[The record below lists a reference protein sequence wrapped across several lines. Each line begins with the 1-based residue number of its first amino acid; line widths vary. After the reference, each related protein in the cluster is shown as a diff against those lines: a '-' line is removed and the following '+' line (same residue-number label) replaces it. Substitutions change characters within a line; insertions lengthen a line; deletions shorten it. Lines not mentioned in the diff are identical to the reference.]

1 MAHFRAIV
9 EREAQEG
16 GSLRAGYR
24 SVASKLAKSEE
35 YIYQLYKQKPKAD
48 GSTRPITL
56 DFSRA
61 LARHYAEGRPADWIN
76 SPPTEGQPTAS
87 DIGSESKAADTPTA
101 LWPFKNVSY
110 RRFMALPHA
119 AQREIDNY
127 LEGMVSLWEKK
138 APQQG
143 QQRKQRV

>member
-1 MAHFRAIV
+1 V
-9 EREAQEG
+9 EREAKEG

-35 YIYQLYKQKPKAD
+35 YVYQLYKQKPKAD

-76 SPPTEGQPTAS
+76 TPPADGPATAR
-87 DIGSESKAADTPTA
+87 DTGPESSATTAPTA

-110 RRFMALPHA
+110 RRFMALPTA

-127 LEGMVSLWEKK
+127 LESMVTLWENK
-138 APQQG
+138 AQTQTP
-143 QQRKQRV
+143 QRKQRG